1 MGNEDLVGFV
11 ESLSGESHLRVQDD
25 LGDGFVRLRA
35 AEAQRRQAQQDIRS
49 FEDVVLEMMRN
60 SRDAGARTL
69 FVATWKDEGARQLTI
84 IDDGQGIPSSH
95 HDLVFEPFVTS
106 KLDSFHSDRWGVH
119 GRGMALYS
127 IRENVDEARIAA
139 SAPGLGSS
147 FVVRADSGRLSE
159 KKDQSTLPV
168 LVSDDVQSGGLL
180 LRGPHNIVRC
190 VLEFAID
197 ERDSMAVYFGSAT
210 EIAATLFSLSKMV
223 FSKLDP
229 KAIPDK
235 NSVPYFLRLYFAKD
249 PADFATTAAGLGLPM
264 SDRSARR
271 IMDGQIEPKPTLLD
285 AFFRASNRKEGSE
298 ESSSS
303 VSGGT
308 SELVD
313 SGNQADSGSDAR
325 SMDGSVDLGARFAS
339 PKPPLF
345 LDGVKLSHARIEKE
359 DLAQFSVE
367 TMKAY
372 SRLASSYYLE
382 ADVEPTVRVSKGRLT
397 ISIPLVDDD

>member
-69 FVATWKDEGARQLTI
+69 FVATWKDEGTRQLTI

-95 HDLVFEPFVTS
+95 HELVFEPFVTS

-147 FVVRADSGRLSE
+147 FVVRAESGTLSE
-159 KKDQSTLPV
+159 KRDQSSFPV
-168 LVSDDVQSGGLL
+168 LVSSDTQNEGLL
-180 LRGPHNIVRC
+180 LRGPHNIVRS

-197 ERDSMAVYFGSAT
+197 ERESMSVYFGTAT
-210 EIAATLFSLSKMV
+210 EIAATLLHLSKVV
-223 FSKLDP
+223 FSKLS
-229 KAIPDK
+229 PDAVPDE
-235 NSVPYFLRLYFAKD
+235 NSVPYVLRLYFAKD
-249 PADFATTAAGLGLPM
+249 PADFAAMAARLGLPM

-271 IMDGQIEPKPTLLD
+271 IMDGQIEPKLPLLD
-285 AFFRASNRKEGSE
+285 EFFRAAQQKERSGSRSDSGAQGDSDSSNGTKSE
-298 ESSSS
+298 DGVFSSNSTNDAAESGSSSGS
-303 VSGGT
+303 SCGG
-308 SELVD
+308 SLLEEVRL
-313 SGNQADSGSDAR
+313 SR
-325 SMDGSVDLGARFAS
+325 
-339 PKPPLF
+339 
-345 LDGVKLSHARIEKE
+345 VKIEKE
-359 DLAQFSVE
+359 DLDRFSREV
-367 TMKAY
+367 MKAY

-382 ADVEPTVRVSKGRLT
+382 SGVDPVVRVGRGHLT
-397 ISIPLVDDD
+397 ISIPLVDSD